1 MKKLF
6 FTSCFLLFLSSLQAQ
21 QKITLHFHNKVGDK
35 DLQLFTE
42 TYTNKF
48 GESFTVNRFKYYI
61 SKIILIDSDS
71 KYYAF
76 PSDYFLIDEAD
87 SLSKTITLTTAAK
100 KINDIQFLI
109 GIDSIKNVSGVQTGA
124 LDPMKG
130 MFWTW
135 NTGYVFAKLEG
146 QSDASHAP
154 QHLLSYHV
162 GGFKQNENALRFV
175 RLNIG
180 QNVSTKNLILNI
192 NADILKWFDN
202 TSTIKIANQSVCHQ
216 PGNFAMQ
223 LADNYAGMFSIQQ

>member
-1 MKKLF
+1 
-6 FTSCFLLFLSSLQAQ
+6 
-21 QKITLHFHNKVGDK
+21 K

-109 GIDSIKNVSGVQTGA
+109 GI
-124 LDPMKG
+124 
-130 MFWTW
+130 
-135 NTGYVFAKLEG
+135 
-146 QSDASHAP
+146 
-154 QHLLSYHV
+154 
-162 GGFKQNENALRFV
+162 
-175 RLNIG
+175 
-180 QNVSTKNLILNI
+180 
-192 NADILKWFDN
+192 
-202 TSTIKIANQSVCHQ
+202 
-216 PGNFAMQ
+216 
-223 LADNYAGMFSIQQ
+223 